1 VLVTKE
7 TSALPNLLPQAGP
20 ASILSKGSLRPAF
33 GPWLQRNLSMSD
45 SKQIKALGLRFA
57 RALQMTL
64 KTAVMFT
71 VEHKSVERPIQQ
83 SFLLL
88 NNLLKETGQFTF
100 GFIDNQVMLNNVLTA
115 DTTLR
120 QLETELLKRGIAAV
134 TFEPGLTLGR
144 YKKVI
149 HVLAVPSKTIDEV
162 GGLLSYLDQNEVE
175 GARILP
181 AAKNQ
186 KKDEHG
192 DTIIETDSESYI
204 LSKQMAE
211 EQTGRDFLDS
221 IDALLESACFDP
233 ATRGEVLAD
242 FATQGVD
249 GSGYGVPVGVPQLVV
264 LKDGETV
271 ASGDTQANGPSGSGN
286 GAGVGGPFSSGGR
299 QNAEGGP
306 SEGFPG
312 HPRSSIAKGTS
323 SETGEVLGGFG
334 GRGNGDGDGNGG
346 GIGLRRGGG
355 SSSFMELVEQSV
367 QRSLLEEEGNPQ
379 KSYTSLARILRNMG
393 VDKVLAHFPAERQAE
408 LKSLP
413 PDQLASEYMADTALQ
428 IAGEKL
434 KAAEGSSK
442 RLQIEEDVVRVLA
455 RSLQATHMAERLA
468 QKLGQF
474 IQDFAVPA
482 HMQEKIRE
490 ELHWSALNPA
500 KKYTRLMEI
509 KHYSSTEFR
518 RLTDLLK
525 ELVAQREVDR
535 AAALAGHYFDFLDE
549 PGITID
555 PVELGRAPDLIR
567 SVPLAQA
574 AFAGK
579 TSERLARVLLR
590 EDLSDFSHAQVASAL
605 TVLSQAVAAFEGFQA
620 VQMMGAAL
628 ETSLKRDP
636 ARHRKCCE
644 LGLSRLLPPAAIE
657 RIIEL
662 YLQQRGDSNWSR
674 TAASLLRFSAPAS
687 IVAVFNHLVEE
698 RDARNRLA
706 LVRLVGLLGSASLQV
721 AYKYMTD
728 ERWYVVRNIC
738 GVLAELKDPDL
749 ADHITPALEHP
760 DARVQQAAFKALI
773 ASRTVRAAPV
783 LATSLAK
790 LAPNVVD
797 EALDE
802 LMFLR
807 HVKTVPGLE
816 EFIANN
822 KANPVSAR
830 KALQVLAAIDDDEA
844 LHALARLF
852 HREEL
857 DSKLRRT
864 ALTTLCRHQSPV
876 AVELLQELAKAH
888 GPLAD
893 EARAE
898 LSLRKTT

>member
-1 VLVTKE
+1 
-7 TSALPNLLPQAGP
+7 
-20 ASILSKGSLRPAF
+20 
-33 GPWLQRNLSMSD
+33 MSD

-100 GFIDNQVMLNNVLTA
+100 GFIDNQVMLNNVLTT

-149 HVLAVPSKTIDEV
+149 SVLAVPSKVIDEV

-204 LSKQMAE
+204 LSKQMSE

-271 ASGDTQANGPSGSGN
+271 ASGGAQTGGVSNGGSGVGGHFSGNGDGTDGGVSGGGFSGARPSIARGHSDSDDSYGGIGGGGNGGSGN
-286 GAGVGGPFSSGGR
+286 GAG
-299 QNAEGGP
+299 
-306 SEGFPG
+306 
-312 HPRSSIAKGTS
+312 
-323 SETGEVLGGFG
+323 
-334 GRGNGDGDGNGG
+334 GNGG
-346 GIGLRRGGG
+346 GGNGAGDGTGGFPGIRRGTN

-379 KSYTSLARILRNMG
+379 KSYSSLARILRNMG
-393 VDKVLAHFPAERQAE
+393 VDKVLAHFPAERQQE

-413 PDQLASEYMADTALQ
+413 PEQLASEYMADTALQ

-442 RLQIEEDVVRVLA
+442 RLQIEEDAVRVLA

-500 KKYTRLMEI
+500 KKYARLMEI

-549 PGITID
+549 AGIAID

-579 TSERLARVLLR
+579 TAERLARVLLR
-590 EDLSDFSHAQVASAL
+590 EDLSDFSHSQVASAL

-628 ETSLKRDP
+628 ETSMKRDP
-636 ARHRKCCE
+636 AKHKKCCE
-644 LGLSRLLPPAAIE
+644 LGLSRLLPAAAID

-662 YLQQRGDSNWSR
+662 YLQQRGDSNWSK
-674 TAASLLRFSAPAS
+674 TAASLLRFSAPGS
-687 IVAVFNHLVEE
+687 IVSVFNHLVEE

-706 LVRLVGLLGSASLQV
+706 LVRLLGLLGSASLQV
-721 AYKYMTD
+721 AYKYMSD

-760 DARVQQAAFKALI
+760 DARVQQAALKALI
-773 ASRTVRAAPV
+773 TSRTVRAAPV
-783 LATSLAK
+783 LAASLPK

-807 HVKTVPGLE
+807 HVKTIPGLE

-852 HREEL
+852 HRDEL
-857 DSKLRRT
+857 DSKIRRI

>member
-1 VLVTKE
+1 
-7 TSALPNLLPQAGP
+7 
-20 ASILSKGSLRPAF
+20 
-33 GPWLQRNLSMSD
+33 MSD

-100 GFIDNQVMLNNVLTA
+100 GFIDNQVMLNNVLTT

-149 HVLAVPSKTIDEV
+149 SVLAIPSKTIDEI

-204 LSKQMAE
+204 LSKQMSE

-271 ASGDTQANGPSGSGN
+271 ASGEPQTGGVSSGGSGGGGHFTGSGDSADGGVTGVGSAGARLAIARGRSESEDSYGGFGGGGN
-286 GAGVGGPFSSGGR
+286 GAGGSGG
-299 QNAEGGP
+299 GG
-306 SEGFPG
+306 
-312 HPRSSIAKGTS
+312 
-323 SETGEVLGGFG
+323 
-334 GRGNGDGDGNGG
+334 GNGAGDGTGSFPS
-346 GIGLRRGGG
+346 IRRGTN

-379 KSYTSLARILRNMG
+379 KSYSSLARILRNMG
-393 VDKVLAHFPAERQAE
+393 VDKVLAHFPAERQQE

-413 PDQLASEYMADTALQ
+413 PEQLASEYMADTALQ

-500 KKYTRLMEI
+500 KKYVRLMEI

-535 AAALAGHYFDFLDE
+535 AAALAGHYFDFLDDA
-549 PGITID
+549 GMAID

-579 TSERLARVLLR
+579 TAERLARVLLR
-590 EDLSDFSHAQVASAL
+590 EDLSDFSHTQVASAL

-628 ETSLKRDP
+628 ETSMKRDP
-636 ARHRKCCE
+636 AKHKKCCE
-644 LGLSRLLPPAAIE
+644 LGLSRLLPPAAID

-662 YLQQRGDSNWSR
+662 YLQQRGDSNWSK
-674 TAASLLRFSAPAS
+674 TAASLLRFSAPGS
-687 IVAVFNHLVEE
+687 IVSVFNHLVEE

-721 AYKYMTD
+721 AYKYMSD

-760 DARVQQAAFKALI
+760 DARVQQAALKALI
-773 ASRTVRAAPV
+773 TSRTVRAAPV
-783 LATSLAK
+783 LATSLSK

-807 HVKTVPGLE
+807 HIKTIPGLE
-816 EFIANN
+816 EFIANH

-857 DSKLRRT
+857 DSKIRRI

>member
-1 VLVTKE
+1 
-7 TSALPNLLPQAGP
+7 
-20 ASILSKGSLRPAF
+20 
-33 GPWLQRNLSMSD
+33 MSD
-45 SKQIKALGLRFA
+45 NKQVKALGLRFA

-88 NNLLKETGQFTF
+88 NNLLKESGQFTF
-100 GFIDNQVMLNNVLTA
+100 GFIDNQVMLNNVLTT

-120 QLETELLKRGIAAV
+120 ALETELLKRGIAAV

-144 YKKVI
+144 YKKV
-149 HVLAVPSKTIDEV
+149 VSLLSAPSKTIDEI
-162 GGLLSYLDQNEVE
+162 GGLLSFLDQNEVE

-233 ATRGEVLAD
+233 STRGEVLAE

-264 LKDGETV
+264 LKEGETV
-271 ASGDTQANGPSGSGN
+271 AHGAVEPATTSATATGSKGGSYTSG
-286 GAGVGGPFSSGGR
+286 
-299 QNAEGGP
+299 
-306 SEGFPG
+306 
-312 HPRSSIAKGTS
+312 
-323 SETGEVLGGFG
+323 
-334 GRGNGDGDGNGG
+334 GNGDGEGPEGTGADQKRNRNLISRGRSPEGESDLYGGFAGSGGGNGYG
-346 GIGLRRGGG
+346 HGPGLRRGGAP
-355 SSSFMELVEQSV
+355 SSFMDLVEQSV

-393 VDKVLAHFPAERQAE
+393 VDKVLAHFPVERQQE

-413 PDQLASEYMADTALQ
+413 PEQLATEYIADTALQ
-428 IAGEKL
+428 IAGTKL
-434 KAAEGSSK
+434 KSAAGSSQK
-442 RLQIEEDVVRVLA
+442 LLIEEDVVRVLA
-455 RSLQATHMAERLA
+455 RSLQATHMADRLA
-468 QKLGQF
+468 QKLAQF

-482 HMQEKIRE
+482 HVQEKIRE
-490 ELHWSALNPA
+490 ELHWSALHPA

-509 KHYSSTEFR
+509 KHYSPAEFR

-525 ELVAQREVDR
+525 ELIAQREVER
-535 AAALAGHYFDFLDE
+535 ATALAGHYFDFLDE
-549 PGITID
+549 PNAQID
-555 PVELGRAPDLIR
+555 AVELGRAPDLIR

-574 AFAGK
+574 GFASK
-579 TSERLARVLLR
+579 TAERLTRVLLR
-590 EDLSDFSHAQVASAL
+590 DDFSEFTHVQVASAL
-605 TVLSQAVAAFEGFQA
+605 TVLSQAVSAFEGFQA
-620 VQMMGAAL
+620 VQAIGSAL
-628 ETSLKRDP
+628 ERSLKRDP
-636 ARHRKCCE
+636 VKHKKCCE
-644 LGLSRLLPPAAIE
+644 VGLSRLLPAAAIE

-662 YLQQRGDSNWSR
+662 FLQQRGDSAWSK
-674 TAASLLRFSAPAS
+674 TASSLLRFAAPSS

-698 RDARNRLA
+698 GDARNRLA
-706 LVRLVGLLGSASLQV
+706 LVRLVGQLGPASVQI

-728 ERWYVVRNIC
+728 DRWYVVRNIC
-738 GVLAELKDPDL
+738 GVLAELKDHDL
-749 ADHITPALEHP
+749 ADHITPALEHA
-760 DARVQQAAFKALI
+760 DARVQQAALKALI
-773 ASRTVRAAPV
+773 TSRTVRAAPV
-783 LATSLAK
+783 LAASLSK
-790 LAPNVVD
+790 FAPSVVD

-807 HVKTVPGLE
+807 HVKTVAGLE
-816 EFIANN
+816 EFIGSGKGSLA
-822 KANPVSAR
+822 SSR
-830 KALQVLAAIDDDEA
+830 KALQVLATIDDDDA

-852 HREEL
+852 HQEEL
-857 DSKLRRT
+857 DSKLRRA
-864 ALTTLCRHQSPV
+864 ALNTLCRHQSPV
-876 AVELLQELAKAH
+876 AVELLQQLAADH

-898 LSLRKTT
+898 LKMRRST

>member
-1 VLVTKE
+1 
-7 TSALPNLLPQAGP
+7 
-20 ASILSKGSLRPAF
+20 
-33 GPWLQRNLSMSD
+33 MSD

-100 GFIDNQVMLNNVLTA
+100 GFIDNQVMLNNVLTT

-149 HVLAVPSKTIDEV
+149 SVLAVPSKVIDQV

-204 LSKQMAE
+204 LSKQMSE

-271 ASGDTQANGPSGSGN
+271 ASGDAQTNEVSGGGSG
-286 GAGVGGPFSSGGR
+286 GVGHFTGSGD
-299 QNAEGGP
+299 AEGGMTGGGFT
-306 SEGFPG
+306 EG
-312 HPRSSIAKGTS
+312 RRSIAVGRFD
-323 SETGEVLGGFG
+323 GEGSFGEIGGV
-334 GRGNGDGDGNGG
+334 GNGLGGNGG
-346 GIGLRRGGG
+346 GGKSGGDGTGGFPGIRRGTN

-379 KSYTSLARILRNMG
+379 KSYSSLARILRNMG
-393 VDKVLAHFPAERQAE
+393 VDKVLAHFPAERQQE

-413 PDQLASEYMADTALQ
+413 PEQLASEYMADTALQ

-500 KKYTRLMEI
+500 KKYVRLMEI

-525 ELVAQREVDR
+525 ELVTQREVDR

-549 PGITID
+549 PGVAID

-579 TSERLARVLLR
+579 TAERLARVLLR

-628 ETSLKRDP
+628 ETSMKRDP
-636 ARHRKCCE
+636 AKHKKCCE
-644 LGLSRLLPPAAIE
+644 VGLSRLLPAAAID

-662 YLQQRGDSNWSR
+662 FLQQRGDSNWGK
-674 TAASLLRFSAPAS
+674 TAASLLRFSAPGS
-687 IVAVFNHLVEE
+687 IVSVFNHLVEE

-721 AYKYMTD
+721 AYKYMSD

-760 DARVQQAAFKALI
+760 DARVQQAALKALI
-773 ASRTVRAAPV
+773 TSRTVRAAPV
-783 LATSLAK
+783 LAASLSK

-807 HVKTVPGLE
+807 HVKTIPGLE

-822 KANPVSAR
+822 KASPVSAR

-852 HREEL
+852 HRQEL
-857 DSKLRRT
+857 DSKIRRI

-898 LSLRKTT
+898 LSLRKNT

>member
-1 VLVTKE
+1 
-7 TSALPNLLPQAGP
+7 
-20 ASILSKGSLRPAF
+20 
-33 GPWLQRNLSMSD
+33 MSD
-45 SKQIKALGLRFA
+45 NRQIKGLGLRFA

-64 KTAVMFT
+64 KTAIMFT

-88 NNLLKETGQFTF
+88 NNLLKENGQFTF
-100 GFIDNQVMLNNVLTA
+100 GFVDNQVMLNNVLTS
-115 DTTLR
+115 DTSLR
-120 QLETELLKRGIAAV
+120 QLETEFLKRGIAAV

-144 YKKVI
+144 YRRVI
-149 HVLAVPSKTIDEV
+149 SVLAVPSKTIDEV
-162 GGLLSYLDQNEVE
+162 GGLLSYLEQNELE

-233 ATRGEVLAD
+233 STRGEVLAD

-264 LKDGETV
+264 LKEGETV
-271 ASGDTQANGPSGSGN
+271 ASEDGGGTGTGAGSG
-286 GAGVGGPFSSGGR
+286 GQGPYSTSGGGT
-299 QNAEGGP
+299 GGGGSSDADSGVAGHNRNLISRGRSP
-306 SEGFPG
+306 EADGDPYRGFAG
-312 HPRSSIAKGTS
+312 GGGSGRG
-323 SETGEVLGGFG
+323 GGGGNGFG
-334 GRGNGDGDGNGG
+334 A
-346 GIGLRRGGG
+346 GLRRGG

-393 VDKVLAHFPAERQAE
+393 VDKVLAHFPVERRQE
-408 LKSLP
+408 LASLP
-413 PDQLASEYMADTALQ
+413 PEQLAGEYIADTALQ
-428 IAGEKL
+428 IAGTKL
-434 KAAEGSSK
+434 KAAEGNSQK
-442 RLQIEEDVVRVLA
+442 LLIEEDVVRVLA
-455 RSLQATHMAERLA
+455 RSLQATHMADRLA
-468 QKLGQF
+468 QKLAQF

-490 ELHWSALNPA
+490 ELHWSALHPA
-500 KKYTRLMEI
+500 KKYSRLMEI
-509 KHYSSTEFR
+509 KHYSPTEFR
-518 RLTDLLK
+518 RLTELLK
-525 ELVAQREVDR
+525 ELNAQREVDR
-535 AAALAGHYFDFLDE
+535 ATALASHYFDFLDDADAQ
-549 PGITID
+549 ID
-555 PVELGRAPDLIR
+555 LVELGRAPDLIR
-567 SVPLAQA
+567 SLPLANA
-574 AFAGK
+574 GFATK
-579 TSERLARVLLR
+579 TADRLARVLHR
-590 EDLSDFSHAQVASAL
+590 ENLSDFSHVQVASAL
-605 TVLSQAVAAFEGFQA
+605 TVLSQAVAAFEGFHA
-620 VQMMGAAL
+620 VQAIGSAL
-628 ETSLKRDP
+628 EKSLKRDP
-636 ARHRKCCE
+636 ARHKKCCE
-644 LGLSRLLPPAAIE
+644 VGLSRLLPAAAVE
-657 RIIEL
+657 RVIEL
-662 YLQQRGDSNWSR
+662 FLQQRGDSAWTK
-674 TAASLLRFSAPAS
+674 TASSLLRFGAPGS

-706 LVRLVGLLGSASLQV
+706 LVRLVGQLGSASVQI

-728 ERWYVVRNIC
+728 DRWYVVRNIC

-760 DARVQQAAFKALI
+760 DARVQQAALKALI
-773 ASRTVRAAPV
+773 SSRTVRAAPV
-783 LATSLAK
+783 LAASLSK
-790 LAPNVVD
+790 FAPSVVD

-807 HVKTVPGLE
+807 HVKTVGGLE
-816 EFIANN
+816 AFIGTSKNN
-822 KANPVSAR
+822 TAGSR

-857 DSKLRRT
+857 DSKLRRA
-864 ALTTLCRHQSPV
+864 ALNALCQHQSPV
-876 AVELLQELAKAH
+876 AVELLQELASAR

-898 LSLRKTT
+898 LKSRKSS

>member
-1 VLVTKE
+1 
-7 TSALPNLLPQAGP
+7 
-20 ASILSKGSLRPAF
+20 
-33 GPWLQRNLSMSD
+33 MSD

-100 GFIDNQVMLNNVLTA
+100 GFIDNQVMLNNVLTT

-149 HVLAVPSKTIDEV
+149 SVLAVPSKVIDEV

-204 LSKQMAE
+204 LSKQMSE

-271 ASGDTQANGPSGSGN
+271 APGDAQTNEVSGSGSGGGGHFTGSGDSAEGGMPGGGFTGARPSIARGRSESEDLYGGFGGGGN
-286 GAGVGGPFSSGGR
+286 GAGGSGG
-299 QNAEGGP
+299 GGGNG
-306 SEGFPG
+306 SGDGTGSFPG
-312 HPRSSIAKGTS
+312 I
-323 SETGEVLGGFG
+323 
-334 GRGNGDGDGNGG
+334 
-346 GIGLRRGGG
+346 RRGTN

-379 KSYTSLARILRNMG
+379 KSYSSLARILRNMG
-393 VDKVLAHFPAERQAE
+393 VDKVLAHFPAERQQE
-408 LKSLP
+408 LQSLP
-413 PDQLASEYMADTALQ
+413 PEQLASEYMADTALQ

-500 KKYTRLMEI
+500 KKYVRLMEI

-549 PGITID
+549 PGVAID

-579 TSERLARVLLR
+579 TAERLARVLLR

-620 VQMMGAAL
+620 VQLMGAAL
-628 ETSLKRDP
+628 ETSMKRDP
-636 ARHRKCCE
+636 AKHKKCCE
-644 LGLSRLLPPAAIE
+644 VGLSRLLSAAAID

-662 YLQQRGDSNWSR
+662 YLQQRGDSSWSK
-674 TAASLLRFSAPAS
+674 TAASLLRFSAPGS
-687 IVAVFNHLVEE
+687 IVSVFNHLVEE

-721 AYKYMTD
+721 AYKYMSD

-760 DARVQQAAFKALI
+760 DARVQQAALKALI
-773 ASRTVRAAPV
+773 TSRTVRAAPV
-783 LATSLAK
+783 LAASLSK
-790 LAPNVVD
+790 FAPNVVD

-807 HVKTVPGLE
+807 HVKTIPGLE

-822 KANPVSAR
+822 KANPVSSR

-857 DSKLRRT
+857 DSKIRRI

-898 LSLRKTT
+898 LSLRKNT

>member
-1 VLVTKE
+1 
-7 TSALPNLLPQAGP
+7 
-20 ASILSKGSLRPAF
+20 
-33 GPWLQRNLSMSD
+33 MSD
-45 SKQIKALGLRFA
+45 NKQIKALGLRFA
-57 RALQMTL
+57 RALQMTV

-83 SFLLL
+83 SFLLV

-100 GFIDNQVMLNNVLTA
+100 GFIDNQVMLNNVLTT

-144 YKKVI
+144 YKKV
-149 HVLAVPSKTIDEV
+149 VSLLSAPSRTIDET
-162 GGLLSYLDQNEVE
+162 GGLLSFLDQNEVE

-233 ATRGEVLAD
+233 STRGEVLAD

-271 ASGDTQANGPSGSGN
+271 ASADSESDASSAEARGSSAGFSGTGGNAAGGPASDGDLIGHGRNRNLISRGRSPDADGDLYGGFAGGGGGGGN
-286 GAGVGGPFSSGGR
+286 GY
-299 QNAEGGP
+299 
-306 SEGFPG
+306 
-312 HPRSSIAKGTS
+312 
-323 SETGEVLGGFG
+323 
-334 GRGNGDGDGNGG
+334 G
-346 GIGLRRGGG
+346 GIPGLRRGAGG
-355 SSSFMELVEQSV
+355 SSFMELVEASV

-393 VDKVLAHFPAERQAE
+393 VDKVLAHFPVERQQE

-413 PDQLASEYMADTALQ
+413 PEQLATEYIADTALQ
-428 IAGEKL
+428 IAGAKL
-434 KAAEGSSK
+434 KSAEGHSQK
-442 RLQIEEDVVRVLA
+442 LLIEEDVVRVLA
-455 RSLQATHMAERLA
+455 RSLQATHMADRLA
-468 QKLGQF
+468 QKLAQF

-490 ELHWSALNPA
+490 ELHWSALHPA

-509 KHYSSTEFR
+509 KHYSPTEFR

-525 ELVAQREVDR
+525 ELITQREIDR
-535 AAALAGHYFDFLDE
+535 ASGLAGHYFDFLDE
-549 PGITID
+549 PGAQID
-555 PVELGRAPDLIR
+555 AVELGRAPDLIR
-567 SVPLAQA
+567 SVPLAHA
-574 AFAGK
+574 SFASK
-579 TSERLARVLLR
+579 TAERLTRFLLR
-590 EDLSDFSHAQVASAL
+590 ENLSDFTHVQVASAL
-605 TVLSQAVAAFEGFQA
+605 TVLSQAVSAFEGFQA
-620 VQMMGAAL
+620 VQAIGAAL

-636 ARHRKCCE
+636 AKHKKCCE
-644 LGLSRLLPPAAIE
+644 VGLSRLLPAAAIE

-662 YLQQRGDSNWSR
+662 FLQQRGDSAWSK
-674 TAASLLRFSAPAS
+674 TASSLLRFGAPGS

-706 LVRLVGLLGSASLQV
+706 LVRLVGQLGPASV
-721 AYKYMTD
+721 EIAYKYMTD
-728 ERWYVVRNIC
+728 DRWYVVRNIC

-749 ADHITPALEHP
+749 ADHITPALEHS
-760 DARVQQAAFKALI
+760 DARVQQAALKALI
-773 ASRTVRAAPV
+773 SSRTVRAAPV
-783 LATSLAK
+783 LAASLSK

-797 EALDE
+797 EALNE

-807 HVKTVPGLE
+807 HVKTVAGLE
-816 EFIANN
+816 EFIGTGNGTLA
-822 KANPVSAR
+822 SSR
-830 KALQVLAAIDDDEA
+830 KALQVLATIDDDLA

-852 HREEL
+852 HREGL
-857 DSKLRRT
+857 DSKLRRA
-864 ALTTLCRHQSPV
+864 ALNALCGHQSPV
-876 AVELLQELAKAH
+876 AVELLQQLAAAH

-898 LSLRKTT
+898 LKMRRST

>member
-1 VLVTKE
+1 
-7 TSALPNLLPQAGP
+7 
-20 ASILSKGSLRPAF
+20 
-33 GPWLQRNLSMSD
+33 MSD

-71 VEHKSVERPIQQ
+71 IEHKSVERPIQQ

-100 GFIDNQVMLNNVLTA
+100 GFIDNQVMLNNVLTT

-120 QLETELLKRGIAAV
+120 QLETEFLKRGVAAV

-149 HVLAVPSKTIDEV
+149 STLAVPSKTIDDV

-204 LSKQMAE
+204 LSKQMSD

-233 ATRGEVLAD
+233 TTRGEVLAD

-271 ASGDTQANGPSGSGN
+271 AASGAPTNGTSGGGN
-286 GAGVGGPFSSGGR
+286 GGGGALSGG
-299 QNAEGGP
+299 GGHGSAVGS
-306 SEGFPG
+306 SEGSANNRRTSTSQG
-312 HPRSSIAKGTS
+312 HSPDTDDGF
-323 SETGEVLGGFG
+323 GFG
-334 GRGNGDGDGNGG
+334 GRGNGSGNGNGG
-346 GIGLRRGGG
+346 TGSLRRSGG
-355 SSSFMELVEQSV
+355 SSSFMDLVEQSV
-367 QRSLLEEEGNPQ
+367 QRSLLEDEGNPQ

-393 VDKVLAHFPAERQAE
+393 VDKVLAHFPAERQQE

-413 PDQLASEYMADTALQ
+413 PDQLASEYIADTALQ

-434 KAAEGSSK
+434 RAAEGSSK

-474 IQDFAVPA
+474 IQDFAVPS

-490 ELHWSALNPA
+490 ELHWSALPPA
-500 KKYTRLMEI
+500 KKYARLMEI
-509 KHYSSTEFR
+509 KHYSATEFR
-518 RLTDLLK
+518 RLTELLK
-525 ELVAQREVDR
+525 ELVAQREVER
-535 AAALAGHYFDFLDE
+535 AAALATHYFDFLDE
-549 PGITID
+549 SHATID
-555 PVELGRAPDLIR
+555 AVELGRAPDLIR

-579 TSERLARVLLR
+579 TAERLARVLLR
-590 EDLSDFSHAQVASAL
+590 EDLSDFSHVQVASAL

-628 ETSLKRDP
+628 ETSVKRDP
-636 ARHRKCCE
+636 AKHKKCCE
-644 LGLSRLLPPAAIE
+644 VGLSRLLPPAAVE

-662 YLQQRGDSNWSR
+662 YLQQRGDSNWSK

-687 IVAVFNHLVEE
+687 IVAVFNHLFEE

-706 LVRLVGLLGSASLQV
+706 LVRLVGQMGSASLQI
-721 AYKYMTD
+721 AYKYMAD
-728 ERWYVVRNIC
+728 DRWYVVRNIC

-749 ADHITPALEHP
+749 ADHITPALEHS
-760 DARVQQAAFKALI
+760 DARVQQAALKALI
-773 ASRTVRAAPV
+773 TSRTVRAAPV
-783 LATSLAK
+783 LAASLAK

-816 EFIANN
+816 EFIANG

-830 KALQVLAAIDDDEA
+830 KALQVLAAIDDDDA
-844 LHALARLF
+844 LHSLARLF

-876 AVELLQELAKAH
+876 AVELLQELAQAH

-898 LSLRKTT
+898 LKVRKSS

>member
-1 VLVTKE
+1 M
-7 TSALPNLLPQAGP
+7 ADN
-20 ASILSKGSLRPAF
+20 
-33 GPWLQRNLSMSD
+33 
-45 SKQIKALGLRFA
+45 KQIKALGLRFA

-88 NNLLKETGQFTF
+88 NNLLKESGQFTF
-100 GFIDNQVMLNNVLTA
+100 GFIDNQVMLNNVLTT

-120 QLETELLKRGIAAV
+120 ALETEFLKRGIAAV

-144 YKKVI
+144 YKKV
-149 HVLAVPSKTIDEV
+149 VSLLSAPCKTIDEI
-162 GGLLSYLDQNEVE
+162 GGLLSFLDQNEVE

-233 ATRGEVLAD
+233 STRGEVLAE

-264 LKDGETV
+264 LKEGETV
-271 ASGDTQANGPSGSGN
+271 AHGDVEPGTTSATATGSKGGSHTSG
-286 GAGVGGPFSSGGR
+286 
-299 QNAEGGP
+299 
-306 SEGFPG
+306 
-312 HPRSSIAKGTS
+312 
-323 SETGEVLGGFG
+323 
-334 GRGNGDGDGNGG
+334 GNGDGEASTGAGTEQRRNRNLISRGRSPEGEEDVCGGFAGSGG
-346 GIGLRRGGG
+346 GSGYGHGPGLRRGGAP
-355 SSSFMELVEQSV
+355 STFMDLVEQSV

-393 VDKVLAHFPAERQAE
+393 VDKVLAHFPVERQQE

-413 PDQLASEYMADTALQ
+413 PDQLATEYIADTALQ
-428 IAGEKL
+428 IAGTKL
-434 KAAEGSSK
+434 KSAEGSSQK
-442 RLQIEEDVVRVLA
+442 LLIEEDVVRVLA
-455 RSLQATHMAERLA
+455 RSLQATHMADRLA
-468 QKLGQF
+468 QKLAQF

-482 HMQEKIRE
+482 HMQERIRE
-490 ELHWSALNPA
+490 ELHWSALHPA

-509 KHYSSTEFR
+509 KHYSAAEFR

-525 ELVAQREVDR
+525 ELIAQREVER
-535 AAALAGHYFDFLDE
+535 ATALAGHYFDFLDE
-549 PGITID
+549 PNAQID
-555 PVELGRAPDLIR
+555 AVEMGRAPDLIR

-574 AFAGK
+574 GFASK
-579 TSERLARVLLR
+579 TGERLTRVLLR
-590 EDLSDFSHAQVASAL
+590 DDFSEFTHVQVASAL
-605 TVLSQAVAAFEGFQA
+605 TVLSQAVSAFEGFQA
-620 VQMMGAAL
+620 VQAIGAAL
-628 ETSLKRDP
+628 EKSLKRDP
-636 ARHRKCCE
+636 EKHKKCCE
-644 LGLSRLLPPAAIE
+644 VGLRRLLPAAAIE

-662 YLQQRGDSNWSR
+662 FLQQRGDSAWSK
-674 TAASLLRFSAPAS
+674 TASSLLRFGAPES

-706 LVRLVGLLGSASLQV
+706 LVRLVGQLGPASVQI

-728 ERWYVVRNIC
+728 DRWYVVRNIC
-738 GVLAELKDPDL
+738 GVLAELKDHDL
-749 ADHITPALEHP
+749 ADHITPALEHG
-760 DARVQQAAFKALI
+760 DARVQQAALKALI
-773 ASRTVRAAPV
+773 TSRTVRAAPV
-783 LATSLAK
+783 LAASLSK
-790 LAPNVVD
+790 FAPSVVD

-807 HVKTVPGLE
+807 HVKTVAGLE
-816 EFIANN
+816 EFISVGNGNLA
-822 KANPVSAR
+822 SAR
-830 KALQVLAAIDDDEA
+830 KALQVLATIDDDDA

-857 DSKLRRT
+857 DGKLRRA
-864 ALTTLCRHQSPV
+864 ALNTLCKHQSPV
-876 AVELLQELAKAH
+876 AVELLQELAADH

-898 LSLRKTT
+898 LKMRKST

>member
-1 VLVTKE
+1 
-7 TSALPNLLPQAGP
+7 
-20 ASILSKGSLRPAF
+20 
-33 GPWLQRNLSMSD
+33 MSD
-45 SKQIKALGLRFA
+45 NKQVKAHGLRFA

-88 NNLLKETGQFTF
+88 NNLLKESGQFTF
-100 GFIDNQVMLNNVLTA
+100 GFIDNQVMLNNVLTT

-120 QLETELLKRGIAAV
+120 ALETEFLKRGIAAV

-149 HVLAVPSKTIDEV
+149 NVLAVPSKTTDET
-162 GGLLSYLDQNEVE
+162 GGLLSFLDQNEVE

-181 AAKNQ
+181 AAKNP
-186 KKDEHG
+186 KREEHG
-192 DTIIETDSESYI
+192 DTIIESDSESYI

-233 ATRGEVLAD
+233 STRSEVLAD
-242 FATQGVD
+242 FATQGMD

-271 ASGDTQANGPSGSGN
+271 ASTDTGQAANPGAANGSGGFFRSGAGGSGE
-286 GAGVGGPFSSGGR
+286 GSGDG
-299 QNAEGGP
+299 
-306 SEGFPG
+306 
-312 HPRSSIAKGTS
+312 GTS
-323 SETGEVLGGFG
+323 SPGRNRYSISRGRSPEAEHDLYGGFG
-334 GRGNGDGDGNGG
+334 GGGTGGNGG
-346 GIGLRRGGG
+346 GNGLRRGGG
-355 SSSFMELVEQSV
+355 ASSFMELVEQSV
-367 QRSLLEEEGNPQ
+367 QRSLVEEEGNPQ

-393 VDKVLAHFPAERQAE
+393 VDKVLAYFPAERRQE
-408 LKSLP
+408 LSSLP
-413 PDQLASEYMADTALQ
+413 PEQLATEYIADTALQ
-428 IAGEKL
+428 IAGTKL
-434 KAAEGSSK
+434 KSAEGSSQK
-442 RLQIEEDVVRVLA
+442 LLIEEDVVRVLA
-455 RSLQATHMAERLA
+455 RSLQATHMADRLA
-468 QKLGQF
+468 QKLAQF

-490 ELHWSALNPA
+490 ELHWSALHPG
-500 KKYTRLMEI
+500 KKYTRLLEI
-509 KHYSSTEFR
+509 KHYSPAEFR

-525 ELVAQREVDR
+525 ELIAQREIER
-535 AAALAGHYFDFLDE
+535 ATALAGHYFDFLDE
-549 PGITID
+549 PNPQID
-555 PVELGRAPDLIR
+555 AVELGRAPDLIR
-567 SVPLAQA
+567 SVPLAHA
-574 AFAGK
+574 GFASK
-579 TSERLARVLLR
+579 TAERLTRVLLR
-590 EDLSDFSHAQVASAL
+590 DDISEFTHVQVGSAL

-620 VQMMGAAL
+620 VQAIGTAL
-628 ETSLKRDP
+628 EKSLNRDP
-636 ARHRKCCE
+636 AKHKKCCE
-644 LGLSRLLPPAAIE
+644 VGLRRLLPAAAIE

-662 YLQQRGDSNWSR
+662 FLQQRGDSAWSK
-674 TAASLLRFSAPAS
+674 TASSLLRCGAPGS

-706 LVRLVGLLGSASLQV
+706 LVRLVGQLGPASVQI
-721 AYKYMTD
+721 AYKYMAD

-749 ADHITPALEHP
+749 ADHITPALEHS
-760 DARVQQAAFKALI
+760 DARVQQAALKALI
-773 ASRTVRAAPV
+773 SSRTVRAAPV
-783 LATSLAK
+783 LAASLSK
-790 LAPNVVD
+790 FAPSVVD

-807 HVKTVPGLE
+807 HVKTVRALE
-816 EFIANN
+816 QFIGTSG
-822 KANPVSAR
+822 NPAGAR
-830 KALQVLAAIDDDEA
+830 KALQVLAAIDHDDA

-857 DSKLRRT
+857 DSKLRRA
-864 ALTTLCRHQSPV
+864 ALKTLCQHQSPV
-876 AVELLQELAKAH
+876 AVELLQQLAADH

-898 LSLRKTT
+898 LKMRRST

>member
-1 VLVTKE
+1 
-7 TSALPNLLPQAGP
+7 
-20 ASILSKGSLRPAF
+20 
-33 GPWLQRNLSMSD
+33 MSD
-45 SKQIKALGLRFA
+45 NKQVKALGLRFA

-88 NNLLKETGQFTF
+88 NNLLKESGQFTF
-100 GFIDNQVMLNNVLTA
+100 GFIDNQVMLNNVLTTE
-115 DTTLR
+115 TTLR
-120 QLETELLKRGIAAV
+120 ALETEFLKRGIAAV

-144 YKKVI
+144 YKKV
-149 HVLAVPSKTIDEV
+149 VSLLSAPSKTIDEI
-162 GGLLSYLDQNEVE
+162 GGLLSFLDQNEVE

-233 ATRGEVLAD
+233 STRGEVLAE

-264 LKDGETV
+264 LKEGDTV
-271 ASGDTQANGPSGSGN
+271 ARGDVEPVTTSATATGSKGGSYTSGGN
-286 GAGVGGPFSSGGR
+286 GDAEGSKGTGSEQRRNRNLISRGRSPEGESDMYGGFAGSSGG
-299 QNAEGGP
+299 NGYGHGP
-306 SEGFPG
+306 
-312 HPRSSIAKGTS
+312 
-323 SETGEVLGGFG
+323 
-334 GRGNGDGDGNGG
+334 
-346 GIGLRRGGG
+346 GLRRGGAP
-355 SSSFMELVEQSV
+355 STFMDLVEQSV

-393 VDKVLAHFPAERQAE
+393 VDKVLAHFPLDRQQE

-413 PDQLASEYMADTALQ
+413 PEQLATEYIADTALQ
-428 IAGEKL
+428 IAGTKL
-434 KAAEGSSK
+434 KSAEASSQK
-442 RLQIEEDVVRVLA
+442 LLIEEDVVRVLA
-455 RSLQATHMAERLA
+455 RSLQATHMADRLA
-468 QKLGQF
+468 QKLAQF

-482 HMQEKIRE
+482 HMQEKIRK
-490 ELHWSALNPA
+490 ELHWSALHPA

-509 KHYSSTEFR
+509 KHYSPAEFR

-525 ELVAQREVDR
+525 ELIAQREVER
-535 AAALAGHYFDFLDE
+535 ATALAGHYFDFLDE
-549 PGITID
+549 LNAQID
-555 PVELGRAPDLIR
+555 AVELGRAPDLIR
-567 SVPLAQA
+567 SVPLAHA
-574 AFAGK
+574 GFASK
-579 TSERLARVLLR
+579 TAERLTRVLLR
-590 EDLSDFSHAQVASAL
+590 DDFSEFTHVQVASAL
-605 TVLSQAVAAFEGFQA
+605 TVLSQAVSAFEGFQA
-620 VQMMGAAL
+620 VQAIGSAL
-628 ETSLKRDP
+628 ERSLKRDP
-636 ARHRKCCE
+636 AKHKKCCE
-644 LGLSRLLPPAAIE
+644 VGLSRLLPAAAIE

-662 YLQQRGDSNWSR
+662 FLQQRGDSAWSK
-674 TAASLLRFSAPAS
+674 TASSLLRCGAPGS

-706 LVRLVGLLGSASLQV
+706 LVRLVGQLGPACVQI

-728 ERWYVVRNIC
+728 DRWYVVRNIC
-738 GVLAELKDPDL
+738 GVLAELKDHDL
-749 ADHITPALEHP
+749 ADHITPALEHA
-760 DARVQQAAFKALI
+760 DARVQQAALKALI
-773 ASRTVRAAPV
+773 TSRTVRAAPV
-783 LATSLAK
+783 LAASLSK
-790 LAPNVVD
+790 FAPSVVD

-807 HVKTVPGLE
+807 HVKTVAGLE
-816 EFIANN
+816 EFISAGKGNL
-822 KANPVSAR
+822 ASAR
-830 KALQVLAAIDDDEA
+830 KALQVLAAIDDDDA

-857 DSKLRRT
+857 DSKLRRA
-864 ALTTLCRHQSPV
+864 ALKMLCQHQSPV
-876 AVELLQELAKAH
+876 AVELLQQLAADH

-898 LSLRKTT
+898 IKMRRFS